1 MNSEAI
7 IQDTTA
13 IERKLEELRSMLET
27 AKCSQSA
34 KSMTPII
41 EAAIEA
47 HEDQLSSIRRV
58 ADLKRRLPKR
68 IILRATGLDTWAKDR
83 HCSGIYYPEDD
94 HYVFELDQTK
104 RWFSICKF
112 PPRAG
117 YLLIPEDTN
126 SQFEITSVSFL
137 DKRPKKTVFTAVPS
151 KAA

>member
-1 MNSEAI
+1 MSSEAI
-7 IQDTTA
+7 ILDTAA

-34 KSMTPII
+34 KSMVPI
-41 EAAIEA
+41 IEA

-58 ADLKRRLPKR
+58 ADLKRSLPKR

-117 YLLIPEDTN
+117 DLLIPEDTN

>member
-7 IQDTTA
+7 IQDTAA

-27 AKCSQSA
+27 AKSSESA
-34 KSMTPII
+34 MLMVPLI

-47 HEDQLSSIRRV
+47 YEYRLPRTKRV
-58 ADLKRRLPKR
+58 SDLKRRAVKR

-83 HCSGIYYPEDD
+83 HCSGTYYQEDD

-104 RWFSICKF
+104 RWFAICKF

-117 YLLIPEDTN
+117 YLLIPEDSN
-126 SQFEITSVSFL
+126 CQFEITSVSFL

-151 KAA
+151 TAA

>member
-1 MNSEAI
+1 MNSDPI
-7 IQDTTA
+7 IQDPAA

-27 AKCSQSA
+27 AKSSE
-34 KSMTPII
+34 STMLMVPLI

-47 HEDQLSSIRRV
+47 YEYRLTSTKRFSC
-58 ADLKRRLPKR
+58 LKQRAAKR

-83 HCSGIYYPEDD
+83 HCTGIYYQDDD

-104 RWFSICKF
+104 RWFAICKF

-117 YLLIPEDTN
+117 YLLIPEDSN
-126 SQFEITSVSFL
+126 CQFEITSVSFL

-151 KAA
+151 TAA

>member
-1 MNSEAI
+1 MKSEAI

-13 IERKLEELRSMLET
+13 IELKLEELRSMLEA
-27 AKCSQSA
+27 AKQSE
-34 KSMTPII
+34 STLLMVPLI

-47 HEDQLSSIRRV
+47 YEYRLTSTKRV
-58 ADLKRRLPKR
+58 ADLKRRIPKR

-83 HCSGIYYPEDD
+83 HCSGIYYPKDD

-104 RWFSICKF
+104 RWFAICKF

-151 KAA
+151 TAA